1 MAIKAT
7 KAGGAWQFSGLGTKA
22 STGTES
28 ANATSN
34 SALLERTKAAHES
47 AAKSTA
53 NSAANS
59 VPEVEVWLFEIHS
72 FANA

>member
-47 AAKSTA
+47 TAKST
-53 NSAANS
+53 ANS
-59 VPEVEVWLFEIHS
+59 VPEVEVWLLEIHS